1 MSDQRISNYP
11 KEFSMG
17 SIRSKFNAQ
26 YGQPAKNCR
35 FAVVITP
42 PLIFGALGK
51 NTTVAQDLT
60 YMCESAE
67 MPGRAFLNVDL
78 RHYGP
83 SFKLPFQSKYED
95 SNMVFICR
103 SKTYERQFFDDW
115 LSAINPVDSFD
126 FNYRNEYSTSI
137 RIFQLSEEASETRSS
152 QFIGRSDAV
161 PDANYAFTLHNAYPI
176 LVNPQPHTWADD
188 QITRLGI
195 TFTYTWWTRE
205 GLDPNPGTT
214 QSGNNL
220 VLPGLA

>member
-1 MSDQRISNYP
+1 MSDQRITNYP
-11 KEFSMG
+11 KDFSLPR
-17 SIRSKFNAQ
+17 IRSYFNEQ

-42 PLIFGALGK
+42 PQIFGSLGID
-51 NTTVAQDLT
+51 TSVVRDLT

-83 SFKLPFQSKYED
+83 SFKMPYQSKYED
-95 SNMVFICR
+95 SNMIFICR
-103 SKTYERQFFDDW
+103 SKSYERQFFDDW
-115 LSAINPVDSFD
+115 LSAINPVNTFD
-126 FNYRNEYSTSI
+126 FNYRNEYSCAV
-137 RIFQLSEEASETRSS
+137 RIFQLSEEASKSGSS
-152 QFIGRSDAV
+152 QFSNVV
-161 PDANYAFTLHNAYPI
+161 PEANYAFTLHNAYPI
-176 LVNPQPHTWADD
+176 LVNPQPHAWADD

-205 GLDPNPGTT
+205 SLDPNPGTS
-214 QSGNNL
+214 QSGNRV

>member
-1 MSDQRISNYP
+1 MSDQRITNYP
-11 KEFSMG
+11 KDFSMNT
-17 SIRSKFNAQ
+17 IRSQFNQQ

-42 PLIFGALGK
+42 PAIFGALGID
-51 NTTVAQDLT
+51 TSVTRDLT
-60 YMCESAE
+60 YMCESVE

-103 SKTYERQFFDDW
+103 SKSYERQFFDDW

-126 FNYRNEYSTSI
+126 FNYRNEYSCAI
-137 RIFQLSEEASETRSS
+137 RIFQLSEEASQSGGS
-152 QFIGRSDAV
+152 QFSSVV
-161 PDANYAFTLHNAYPI
+161 PEANYAFTLHNAYPI
-176 LVNPQPHTWADD
+176 LVNPQPHSWADD

-205 GLDPNPGTT
+205 SLDPNPGTS
-214 QSGNNL
+214 QSGNRV

>member
-1 MSDQRISNYP
+1 MSDQRVTNHP
-11 KEFSMG
+11 KNFSMNT
-17 SIRSKFNAQ
+17 IRSKFNAQ

-42 PLIFGALGK
+42 PLIFPALSK

-137 RIFQLSEEASETRSS
+137 RIFQLSEEASASNG
-152 QFIGRSDAV
+152 QA
-161 PDANYAFTLHNAYPI
+161 DANYAFTLHNAYPI

>member
-1 MSDQRISNYP
+1 MSDQRVTNHP
-11 KEFSMG
+11 KDFSMDV
-17 SIRSKFNAQ
+17 IRSKFNAQ

-42 PLIFGALGK
+42 PAIFGYLGK
-51 NTTVAQDLT
+51 NTAVAQDLT

-95 SNMVFICR
+95 SNMIFICR
-103 SKTYERQFFDDW
+103 SKSYERQFFDDW
-115 LSAINPVDSFD
+115 LSAINPVDTFD
-126 FNYRNEYSTSI
+126 FNYRNEYSCAI
-137 RIFQLSEEASETRSS
+137 RIFQLSEEATSSS
-152 QFIGRSDAV
+152 QFSNGA
-161 PDANYAFTLHNAYPI
+161 PGANYAFTLHNAYPI

-188 QITRLGI
+188 QITRLGV

-205 GLDPNPGTT
+205 SLDPNPGTT
-214 QSGNNL
+214 QSGNRL